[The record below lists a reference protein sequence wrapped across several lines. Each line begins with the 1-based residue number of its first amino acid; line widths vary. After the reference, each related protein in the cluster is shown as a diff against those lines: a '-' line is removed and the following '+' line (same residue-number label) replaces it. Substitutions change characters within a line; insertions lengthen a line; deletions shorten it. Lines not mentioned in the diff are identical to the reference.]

1 MPPSRWASFTAE
13 AAVPEQLVP
22 YVRAVSD
29 LEPLECGG
37 FLAWRSGPRLVL
49 IGHAAGLLPSGS
61 GQSGAG
67 PSGLNPSAPS
77 DAGRLDAAV
86 REAVSLRGVES
97 LTVLSPFRPDAAPER
112 AVSGTPDAYWGI
124 PLPADP
130 AGMPY
135 AQKLRNQL
143 RRARRDILIAR
154 EGWKPDHA
162 DLVESYIRSRPLA
175 PGTRHLFRRIGP
187 YVEAVPDAL
196 LFAAR
201 DGEGALQ
208 GFAVGDYTALGTVFY
223 LFAFRA
229 PQSPP
234 GTADALLD
242 ALAAEGIRRGH
253 ALLNLGLGIN
263 PGIVFFKRKWGA
275 VILRPHVE
283 TSWTAEPPQ
292 GTGLLGTL
300 KKLFGK

>member
-49 IGHAAGLLPSGS
+49 VGHAACPPQAGTEPSGFS
-61 GQSGAG
+61 RAETS
-67 PSGLNPSAPS
+67 
-77 DAGRLDAAV
+77 RLDAAV
-86 REAVSLRGVES
+86 REAASLRGVES
-97 LTVLSPFRPDAAPER
+97 LTVLSPFRPGAAPEW
-112 AVSGTPDAYWGI
+112 AVSGKPDAYWGI

-130 AGMPY
+130 ADMPY
-135 AQKLRNQL
+135 APKLRNQL
-143 RRARRDILIAR
+143 RRACRDIRIAR

-162 DLVESYIRSRPLA
+162 DLVEYYIRSRPLT
-175 PGTRHLFRRIGP
+175 PGTRHLFRHIGP
-187 YVEAVPDAL
+187 YLEAVPDAL

-201 DGEGALQ
+201 GSEGGLQ
-208 GFAVGDYTALGTVFY
+208 GFAVGDYTSLGTVFY

-229 PQSPP
+229 PESPP
-234 GTADALLD
+234 GTADALLG

-253 ALLNLGLGIN
+253 TLLNLGLGIN
-263 PGIVFFKRKWGA
+263 PGIVFFKRKWNA
-275 VILRPHVE
+275 TILRPHVE
-283 TSWTAEPPQ
+283 TSWTAGQPQEP
-292 GTGLLGTL
+292 GLLGTL
-300 KKLFGK
+300 KKLFGM